1 MAAETIIDFLQEARQ
16 SLEEVA
22 YAIREGKMSNT
33 LLCDSS
39 CVHLNL
45 TTLEGLRF
53 CVRLSLRGFEVH
65 LFLSRSQFISGHT
78 HTPPPTQHHP
88 SQHTQPQLTHTFQ
101 VSPFSINTASSLCCG
116 LLACKTTPPCI
127 PHSHPNHSRLL
138 GGSMTV

>member
-33 LLCDSS
+33 LQCDSS

-65 LFLSRSQFISGHT
+65 LFLSRSQLSAAIHNLKSVHSVSILQAIFAVGSLASHT
-78 HTPPPTQHHP
+78 LRIAKGVACETM
-88 SQHTQPQLTHTFQ
+88 LW
-101 VSPFSINTASSLCCG
+101 VASLV
-116 LLACKTTPPCI
+116 P
-127 PHSHPNHSRLL
+127 
-138 GGSMTV
+138 

>member
-1 MAAETIIDFLQEARQ
+1 MAAETIVDFLQEARQ

-65 LFLSRSQFISGHT
+65 LFLSNYQQPYTHSPLAT
-78 HTPPPTQHHP
+78 HTTSP
-88 SQHTQPQLTHTFQ
+88 LTHFKS
-101 VSPFSINTASSLCCG
+101 VPFSINTESNLSCG
-116 LLACKTTPPCI
+116 LLACKTTPPCT
-127 PHSHPNHSRLL
+127 PHTHPPHSRLL